1 MNEIL
6 TLVIIVS
13 IVVNLITVNLFESLI
28 RKHLESIVK
37 GDIPNSLLVVTL
49 LGMISKYVFFISSTV
64 LIASLLSNFL

>member
-37 GDIPNSLLVVTL
+37 GDIPNSLLIVTL